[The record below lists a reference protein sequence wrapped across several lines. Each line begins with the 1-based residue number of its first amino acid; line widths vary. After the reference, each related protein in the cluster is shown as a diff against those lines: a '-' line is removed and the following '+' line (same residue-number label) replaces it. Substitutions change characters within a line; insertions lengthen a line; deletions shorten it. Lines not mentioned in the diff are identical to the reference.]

1 MHFHAVIL
9 LLLATYA
16 SALAVPPVMR
26 TLEEGWTNAK
36 RFAANLAPLKP
47 KSLYTPTKV
56 QVARWSN
63 SPSPSPST
71 SAGPAGACSGYISVY
86 AVGQGPAGWLSAT
99 VMNVTGVYSTT
110 TTDKTQAL
118 KVSIPCLTTNPSLL
132 KAANG
137 PDSKTPYV
145 GFIQEEDEP
154 DIAPGADNFGLIG
167 PTASTASGAK
177 PAVGDSYYDVIT
189 DDTTFIEASVW
200 KYDSKTYEL
209 TAAWINTDGSSQPAT
224 LFWDTDYYW
233 FGFTGDLG
241 KLISEYGSNN
251 NFATI
256 KFYLDSA

>member
-1 MHFHAVIL
+1 MHFRAVIL

-16 SALAVPPVMR
+16 SALAIPPVMR

-36 RFAANLAPLKP
+36 RFAANLSPLKP
-47 KSLYTPTKV
+47 KSLYAPTKV
-56 QVARWSN
+56 QAAKRSA
-63 SPSPSPST
+63 SPSPSPS
-71 SAGPAGACSGYISVY
+71 AGPAATCSGYISTYVL
-86 AVGQGPAGWLSAT
+86 GQGPAGWLSAT
-99 VMNVTGVYSTT
+99 VSNTTGVYSTA
-110 TTDKTQAL
+110 TTDKSAAL
-118 KVSIPCLTTNPSLL
+118 KVSIPCLTPHPSLL
-132 KAANG
+132 KASNG
-137 PDSKTPYV
+137 PDAKTPYV

-154 DIAPGADNFGLIG
+154 DIGPGSDNFGLIG

-177 PAVGDSYYDVIT
+177 PAVGDNYYDVIS
-189 DDTTFIEASVW
+189 DDPTLIEAAVW
-200 KYDSKTYEL
+200 SYDSGSSEL

-224 LFWDTDYYW
+224 IFWDTDYDW